1 MQQMF
6 PADIAHLRKESVMLT
21 KQVLEIFDLL
31 DREDASGALLKT
43 YLESLGAEDVTVEKL
58 GTGEQTTDSIRVCIP
73 GTRGKRSGGQAP
85 TLGILGRLGGLGARP
100 EQIGFVSDGDGALA
114 ALSVAAKLLDMR
126 RKGDMLEGDVVV
138 CTHIDPKAPT
148 QPHDPVPF
156 MGSSV
161 DIDTVNRAEVSDDI
175 DAILCVDTTKGNR
188 ILNHNGIAI
197 SPTVKDGYILRVSDA
212 LMDVMQIV
220 TGKAPYVF
228 AITQQDIT
236 PYGNDLYHLNSI
248 MQPCTVTSAP
258 VVGVAITA
266 ETMVPGCATG
276 ASRCEDVEAAALFML
291 EAAKVFGRG
300 KCPFYDEAEFE
311 KIVALYGDMRHFQ
324 KLGRH

>member
-1 MQQMF
+1 
-6 PADIAHLRKESVMLT
+6 MLT

-58 GTGEQTTDSIRVCIP
+58 GTGDQTADSIRVCIP

-114 ALSVAAKLLDMR
+114 ALSVAAKLLDMQN
-126 RKGDMLEGDVVV
+126 KGDRLEGDVYLA
-138 CTHIDPKAPT
+138 THICPCAPT
-148 QPHDPVPF
+148 RPHDPVPLMDSEPF
-156 MGSSV
+156 RDQVKREAFAS
-161 DIDTVNRAEVSDDI
+161 AEQI
-175 DAILCVDTTKGNR
+175 DALMSCDTTKGNHIINAR
-188 ILNHNGIAI
+188 GFAI
-197 SPTVKDGYILRVSDA
+197 SPTVKEGYILRVSDA

-276 ASRCEDVEAAALFML
+276 ASRCEDVEAAARFML